1 MSDNEQ
7 WEPYYEVQW
16 ENEYGAYHKECEF
29 ICECSDDH
37 FKTYLE
43 AEKWIHKYLKKE
55 IKDEWM
61 QIAICHHK
69 YDNGGFMMMYKYTGD
84 ILPHKKF
91 IKKTSNL

>member
-16 ENEYGAYHKECEF
+16 ENEYGSYHNKCEF
-29 ICECSDDH
+29 IDECSDDH

-55 IKDEWM
+55 IKDEWI
-61 QIAICHHK
+61 QIAIVHHK
-69 YDNGGFMMMYKYTGD
+69 YEYGMMDMMMYKYTGD

-91 IKKTSNL
+91 IKKNK